1 MKLPSK
7 LTPTVSVGITG
18 AGYYLPERVLTNAD
32 LEKMVD
38 TSNEW
43 IVERTGI
50 KERRIAEDT
59 VATSDMAIPA
69 ARSALERAGIGAE
82 DLDMIICATITPD
95 MQYPSTACLVQSA
108 LGARS
113 CFAFDISAACT
124 GFIYALATAYGFFTT
139 NYVRNVLVI
148 GAEKMTSITDFTD
161 RNTCVLFGD
170 GAGAVVLS
178 RMDDDA
184 HDRGIRDF
192 IIESD
197 GRHAEWLTLPAGG
210 SRMPASED
218 TLKNRLHYTQ
228 MRGPEVFK
236 FAVQAMKRTT
246 VRIAERNN
254 LLADDITWL
263 IPHQAN
269 KRIIDAA
276 AKAMGLSQDRIHFN
290 IHKYGNMSAA
300 STAVGLAEVV
310 IHNNLQPG
318 DHLVLVAFGAG
329 MTWGSALIR
338 W

>member
-1 MKLPSK
+1 MKLPPK
-7 LTPTVSVGITG
+7 LTPTVSVGIAG
-18 AGYYLPERVLTNAD
+18 AGYYLPERVLTNAE

-38 TSNEW
+38 TNDTW

-50 KERRIAEDT
+50 KERRVAET
-59 VATSDMAIPA
+59 NMATSDMAVHA
-69 ARSALERAGIGAE
+69 AKDALERSGVDAE
-82 DLDMIICATITPD
+82 DIDLIICATITPD
-95 MQYPSTACLVQSA
+95 MQYPSTACLIQREI
-108 LGARS
+108 GARHA
-113 CFAFDISAACT
+113 FAFDISAACT
-124 GFIYALATAYGFFTT
+124 GFIYALATAYGYFSAG
-139 NYVRNVLVI
+139 VVQNVLVV

-178 RMDDDA
+178 KGDDPE
-184 HDRGIRDF
+184 RGIRDF
-192 IIESD
+192 ILESD
-197 GRHAEWLTLPAGG
+197 GRNAHWLTLPAGG
-210 SRMPASED
+210 SRMPASAN
-218 TLKNRLHYTQ
+218 TVKNNMHFTKMKGR
-228 MRGPEVFK
+228 EVFK

-246 VRIAERNN
+246 VRIAERNE
-254 LLADDITWL
+254 LTADDITWL

-276 AKAMGLSQDRIHFN
+276 AKAMGLSQDRIHYN

-310 IHNNLQPG
+310 THNNLQPG
-318 DHLVLVAFGAG
+318 DYLVLVAFGAG